1 MAKSKHVYSILID
14 GDISGLEKSM
24 KAAVKTVA
32 DGYDKMASAADKV
45 KHLKDVVGY
54 ISQVDNALDVLYH
67 KNPDAFIKAFSGLDD
82 GLKNVMQNLFNIEQK
97 GLTALDQLG
106 AKINALD
113 GTEGVKSMRKMAEDI
128 NSLYEVIGKA
138 PPINMTDG
146 LFEGK
151 GGKDVVEKRM
161 QALRSAYEQF
171 ALVWKDINNQI
182 GKGLS
187 FGESGVGGSVKG
199 GGNSLLNELKTV
211 KQMVKDVSN
220 FEDIDLGF
228 DATLEEADLLMKK
241 FDELSKKRDEFMES
255 GDMESEEYAANY
267 AELVKT
273 AAQMRALKDQLSAK
287 WMDPKELTNFLDD
300 NEFAIDDLF
309 DEYLQDVD
317 ELMSQLS
324 QKLQN
329 VVSEVSSDG
338 QAIGDAFQTMAQS
351 VGGSV
356 DELENKLIRV
366 QNIANQLGKA
376 FSSLSQQTDI
386 EYKVLM
392 NGQEIDVRA
401 GGFKEVGLKTSAESW
416 LANLDRDNILDAHS
430 HQGGHSRIDVPDLK
444 NAIERQYGGLA
455 KLSAII
461 GGDDITTL
469 DFSKLSQED
478 ALKGLREVEEFL
490 SHSTLR
496 NVDAKK
502 LNEIFQ
508 AINPDAVVAKTWN
521 PTQFNDLAEFIFTIG
536 NTAQSAIEPLERFK
550 NVLKYVLGDGADL
563 SKYENLFKNFSVDKA
578 GSIFNKIMKS
588 EDRRDDAGA
597 LLQVGDTSKHSL
609 DAATA
614 EIQQQKDSYAQLR
627 LEAKKTY
634 ADIRREVD
642 KYLSYVQSGGKGGGG
657 MDFFTQYFNADEM
670 QSIYTLLGDFD
681 DGVITDVTNLTNQ
694 IAKMFGVEIPTQSDN
709 ASSKVKSLL
718 NQLEDLPYFINNA
731 NTEFELGGLNN
742 ELDTII
748 SKVEELRRAG
758 LLTADELA
766 LLDDAIET
774 AKDRLNNKRD
784 AVQED
789 IDRPSV
795 RKFDEIYSYAEK
807 LKEKSIGGD
816 FSHLDDDE
824 IGRHIGT
831 IDVYKSEL
839 EELARQSVIANAE
852 LEELNATLDEQR
864 SKLEFSKH
872 GYTDYDNYGGW
883 SSGSYDYSYEDE
895 YRDAREEAE
904 TLRTELADAERET
917 AKLRAELSAVNAQL
931 TEKISILEQIA
942 SAYKAVDDAK
952 DAYENA
958 TTPRAEER
966 ADSAI
971 DAAKDELD
979 EFTQN
984 YYGVVATMQDG
995 SNLEIRLDDDEASE
1009 SMQHLLQN
1017 VKQIQNLD
1025 LIPRSAQETIEAY
1038 EKLDRLLINIG
1049 RRVGDPDKAESALG
1063 SFSVA
1068 DLDEYKNKLQ
1078 QCINLINN
1086 SDTEFIYGSKE
1097 QYEQAVIMLG
1107 KLEEHSK
1114 RLALDEE
1121 FGNSDI
1127 LAGISDSQWTDQI
1140 DSAAQ
1145 DVSNAIRNGVI
1156 TTIDE
1161 AIAKFKELGGVSDV
1175 VEQGLFEGA
1184 TGQLGFFDNMTEDAQ
1199 RAKVSVEDV
1208 NNEIKET
1215 KALDGQ
1221 ISLFDGVT
1229 TEASAISNA
1238 FGDESVTVA
1247 STSQYE
1253 ISDLEALAAQVQ
1265 SVEAAIRAKTAA
1277 FEEEG
1282 TIVNSVVQQE
1292 IAELTKLLESL
1303 QKITGQVNIINSGLT
1318 NMPTEVPVIEDV
1330 PAADDPK
1337 KKTHS
1342 KQYYV
1347 DTFTKYCAE
1356 VENSGYVTDELRAKL
1371 IDLDNTLQNI
1381 SEPDDLEQ
1389 WNKSLNN
1396 FKKEAKKV
1404 KDAYISIEEA
1414 KAKQIRGE
1422 VNSKNLF
1429 KGLDFDDTT
1438 SNLTQEQSEIIDL
1451 KNQLLAQLD
1460 EYKAKVKAGEKV
1472 ELASINATRQAL
1484 LDKIQLY
1491 KQQHDFDT
1499 ASGKSG
1505 SKYGATVFKNITG
1518 KVNSLQQT
1526 ALSDE
1531 FKNSTQIQTALQA
1544 MQSAYS
1550 DLAAKRKEFAN
1561 IGNLTSAQEAE
1572 FDTLKAKVNDTTK
1585 ALGDLIK
1592 ESHKLKSQKAN
1603 EEDYV
1608 LGDDFVDTDMGR
1620 KSALEDFVKTVYPAS
1635 AAITEFRNNFTEAMF
1650 AVDNGDGTI
1659 TKMTAQFDKAR
1670 TEIVALAKST
1680 QKVIGPF
1687 EAFTTGVWDKLKTLS
1702 TYFTASEILQRT
1714 WQAFK
1719 EGVQSVREIDSALT
1733 ELKKVTD
1740 ETDATYNAFLQDMS
1754 KTASVVGSTVKDLT
1768 SSAADWARLGYSLQD
1783 AGQLAATTAK
1793 LLNVSEFASVD
1804 DATSA
1809 LVSTL
1814 QAFTTEGQDVGQRAE
1829 EIVDILNNIGNRY
1842 PVATNELAEGLA
1854 SSGAALVAANNSIEE
1869 QVALLSAG
1877 NATMQDVSTVA
1888 AGLKIVAA
1896 RLRGTTTDIDDDAE
1910 SAVTNVSKL
1919 QGKIKALTKEA
1930 NGGEG
1935 IDIIN
1940 EDGEYKSTYEILT
1953 EISKIFDKM
1962 DDVSQA
1968 SLLELIAGGVL
1979 ARCV

>member
-67 KNPDAFIKAFSGLDD
+67 KDPDAFIKAFSGLDD

-151 GGKDVVEKRM
+151 SGKDVVEKRM
-161 QALRSAYEQF
+161 QALKSAYEQF

-228 DATLEEADLLMKK
+228 DATLEEADRLMKK

-338 QAIGDAFQTMAQS
+338 QAIGDAFQTMTQS

-356 DELENKLIRV
+356 DELENKLVRV
-366 QNIANQLGKA
+366 QNIANQIEKT

-694 IAKMFGVEIPTQSDN
+694 IAKMFGVEIPSQVDKAKDKLAEFDILINDTNLRWMDDFEIGQFNIKLELVKNELKELAQAGYITEEQMDAVIAQFVEAEEEIGEALARNKQNRIDDFDYMADRAHEAEAALEQTRSEAQQAGKNKVDNISSYLEGIVGEDFYYWDDAEIGKNIEKIDAYKRELSELATQGVIT
-709 ASSKVKSLL
+709 AE
-718 NQLEDLPYFINNA
+718 QLETL
-731 NTEFELGGLNN
+731 NT
-742 ELDTII
+742 
-748 SKVEELRRAG
+748 A
-758 LLTADELA
+758 
-766 LLDDAIET
+766 
-774 AKDRLNNKRD
+774 
-784 AVQED
+784 
-789 IDRPSV
+789 
-795 RKFDEIYSYAEK
+795 
-807 LKEKSIGGD
+807 
-816 FSHLDDDE
+816 
-824 IGRHIGT
+824 
-831 IDVYKSEL
+831 
-839 EELARQSVIANAE
+839 
-852 LEELNATLDEQR
+852 LDEQQTR
-864 SKLEFSKH
+864 LSSSKH
-872 GYTDYDNYGGW
+872 GYTDYY
-883 SSGSYDYSYEDE
+883 SYDGYSYTYEDE
-895 YRDAREEAE
+895 YMEAREEAE
-904 TLRTELADAERET
+904 TLRTELADAEIEA

-931 TEKISILEQIA
+931 TEKISILEQMA

-971 DAAKDELD
+971 DAAQDELD

-1017 VKQIQNLD
+1017 AKQIQNLD
-1025 LIPRSAQETIEAY
+1025 LIPRSAQEIVESY

-1049 RRVGDPDKAESALG
+1049 KRVGDPDKAESALG

-1068 DLDEYKNKLQ
+1068 ALDEYKTKLQ

-1145 DVSNAIRNGVI
+1145 DVSNSIRNGII

-1199 RAKVSVEDV
+1199 RAKASVEDV
-1208 NNEIKET
+1208 NSEIKET

-1221 ISLFDGVT
+1221 ISLFDGIQT
-1229 TEASAISNA
+1229 GTPEISTA
-1238 FGDESVTVA
+1238 FDDESATVA

-1265 SVEAAIRAKTAA
+1265 SVEAAIKAKTAA

-1292 IAELTKLLESL
+1292 IAELTKLLGAL
-1303 QKITGQVNIINSGLT
+1303 QQITGQVNIINSGLT

-1389 WNKSLNN
+1389 WNKSLDD

-1659 TKMTAQFDKAR
+1659 TKMTAKFDKAR

-1687 EAFTTGVWDKLKTLS
+1687 EAFTTGVWDKLKALS
-1702 TYFTASEILQRT
+1702 TYFTASEIIQRT

-1768 SSAADWARLGYSLQD
+1768 SSSADWARLGS
-1783 AGQLAATTAK
+1783 
-1793 LLNVSEFASVD
+1793 
-1804 DATSA
+1804 
-1809 LVSTL
+1809 
-1814 QAFTTEGQDVGQRAE
+1814 
-1829 EIVDILNNIGNRY
+1829 IV
-1842 PVATNELAEGLA
+1842 
-1854 SSGAALVAANNSIEE
+1854 
-1869 QVALLSAG
+1869 
-1877 NATMQDVSTVA
+1877 
-1888 AGLKIVAA
+1888 
-1896 RLRGTTTDIDDDAE
+1896 
-1910 SAVTNVSKL
+1910 
-1919 QGKIKALTKEA
+1919 
-1930 NGGEG
+1930 
-1935 IDIIN
+1935 
-1940 EDGEYKSTYEILT
+1940 
-1953 EISKIFDKM
+1953 EISPFM
-1962 DDVSQA
+1962 
-1968 SLLELIAGGVL
+1968 
-1979 ARCV
+1979 